1 MLTELVAMFGA
12 KFCCI
17 EAAGTGRVCNAAVR
31 RKTPVRDI
39 LLSVIIGWIAA
50 EFFIPA
56 LMSHFGFG
64 TEVALAIAFVCG
76 YSGVRIMSKLEG
88 TILDKMKF

>member
-1 MLTELVAMFGA
+1 MIAELVTMFGA

-17 EAAGTGRVCNAAVR
+17 AAAGRGGVCNAVVR

-39 LLSVIIGWIAA
+39 LLSGIIGWIAA

-56 LMSHFGFG
+56 LMAHFGFG
-64 TEVALAIAFVCG
+64 VEVALAIAFICG

>member
-17 EAAGTGRVCNAAVR
+17 AAAGTGGVCNAAVR

-39 LLSVIIGWIAA
+39 LLSVLIGWIAA

-56 LMSHFGFG
+56 GMAHFGFG

>member
-17 EAAGTGRVCNAAVR
+17 AAAGTGGVCNAAVR

-56 LMSHFGFG
+56 LMAHFGFG

-76 YSGVRIMSKLEG
+76 YSGVRIMAKLEG

>member
-1 MLTELVAMFGA
+1 MIAELVAMFGA

-17 EAAGTGRVCNAAVR
+17 AAAGTGCVCNALVR

-39 LLSVIIGWIAA
+39 LLSCIIGWIAA

-56 LMSHFGFG
+56 LMAHFGFG
-64 TEVALAIAFVCG
+64 VEVALAIAFICG

>member
-17 EAAGTGRVCNAAVR
+17 AAAGTGGVCNAAVR

-39 LLSVIIGWIAA
+39 LLSVIIGWIAE
-50 EFFIPA
+50 EFIITA
-56 LMSHFGFG
+56 LMAHFGFG

>member
-1 MLTELVAMFGA
+1 MLTELGAMFGA

-17 EAAGTGRVCNAAVR
+17 AAAGTGGVCNAAVR

-56 LMSHFGFG
+56 LMAHFGFG

>member
-17 EAAGTGRVCNAAVR
+17 AAAGTGGVCNAAVR

-39 LLSVIIGWIAA
+39 LLSVILVGLQQS
-50 EFFIPA
+50 FSFQ
-56 LMSHFGFG
+56 H
-64 TEVALAIAFVCG
+64 
-76 YSGVRIMSKLEG
+76 
-88 TILDKMKF
+88 

>member
-17 EAAGTGRVCNAAVR
+17 AAAGTGGVCNAAVR

-39 LLSVIIGWIAA
+39 LLSVLIGWIAA

-56 LMSHFGFG
+56 LMAHFGFG

>member
-17 EAAGTGRVCNAAVR
+17 AAAGTGGVCNAAVR

-56 LMSHFGFG
+56 LMAHFGFG

-88 TILDKMKF
+88 TILDKIKL